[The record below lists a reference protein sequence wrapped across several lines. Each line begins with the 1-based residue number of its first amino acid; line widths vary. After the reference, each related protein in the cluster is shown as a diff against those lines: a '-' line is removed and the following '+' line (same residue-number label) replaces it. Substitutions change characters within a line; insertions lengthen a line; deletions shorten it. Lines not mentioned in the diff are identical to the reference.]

1 METPSSCTTRESLW
15 HFGNV
20 DNSHLSRRFSSY
32 RKDIQIHACWF
43 WRSLNAC
50 KMHML
55 IEFDLDGPQGH
66 RAQRSSTSQLHDAL
80 NNTTPQ
86 TPIPLWTGSERE
98 NDASVSSAKKKL
110 AVAGKNG
117 RMRKEGRTASE
128 DTFSVRWIGQICIL
142 RSRDRLAG
150 RPTDRPTGPRD

>member
-1 METPSSCTTRESLW
+1 MTRKNKYF
-15 HFGNV
+15 FGMIMRRRGFPFSV
-20 DNSHLSRRFSSY
+20 WPKAQEVRGEWRRHRLARRASHCGILEMSIIHTSAGGSPCY

-80 NNTTPQ
+80 NTTPP

-128 DTFSVRWIGQICIL
+128 
-142 RSRDRLAG
+142 
-150 RPTDRPTGPRD
+150 